1 MSSSP
6 FASCRRTLPR
16 VEELEQR
23 LQLSGFQPTAVEQ
36 LFLERLNDARANPAA
51 YGASIG
57 LNLSRVA
64 PAPPLAFNTRLV
76 QAAYLH
82 SRDMFTRHY
91 FAHDTPQGITPLQRM
106 QGAGV
111 PAAAWGES
119 IDEGAPGVASA
130 MQELIID
137 RGIPDLGHRRHLL
150 GIDPLFK
157 VQNQVGIGVF
167 ATGPDDPFLSIP
179 GVGVPV
185 TPGAG
190 GGVPSTY
197 AFLFTR
203 DGVPV
208 TNLAELTGSYFYTID
223 TAATLPPQ
231 VFLTGAVFQDLNGNG
246 KYDLGEGLAGVT
258 ITVRGVG
265 SVQDFDSGGYT
276 VALRHGGTYL
286 VTAHGGG
293 LPAPITRT
301 VHVGASNA
309 RLEFV
314 VP

>member
-1 MSSSP
+1 MFTEHRRQRPRRRPADARRIIIPSSP
-6 FASCRRTLPR
+6 LASRRRVQPR
-16 VEELEQR
+16 VEELEPR
-23 LQLSGFQPTAVEQ
+23 LPPAGFQPTAVEQ

-64 PAPPLAFNTRLV
+64 PAQPLAFNPRLIE
-76 QAAYLH
+76 AAYLH

-119 IDEGAPGVASA
+119 IDEGAPGVASTL
-130 MQELIID
+130 QELIID

-167 ATGPDDPFLSIP
+167 ATGPDDPFLFIP

-185 TPGAG
+185 T
-190 GGVPSTY
+190 
-197 AFLFTR
+197 
-203 DGVPV
+203 
-208 TNLAELTGSYFYTID
+208 NLGELTGRYFYTID
-223 TAATLPPQ
+223 TAATGQHQ

-246 KYDLGEGLAGVT
+246 EYDLGEGLAGVT
-258 ITVRGVG
+258 ITVRGTG

-276 VALRHGGTYL
+276 VPLRHGGTYL
-286 VTAHGGG
+286 VTAHGGS
-293 LPAPITRT
+293 LAAPITRT